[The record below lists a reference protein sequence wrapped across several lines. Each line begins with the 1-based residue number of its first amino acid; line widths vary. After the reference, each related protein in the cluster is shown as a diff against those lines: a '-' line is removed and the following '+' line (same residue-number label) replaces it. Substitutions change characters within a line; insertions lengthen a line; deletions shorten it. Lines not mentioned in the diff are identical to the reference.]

1 MTTERM
7 PTVHQRGRR
16 RAVTREHHVRRHGDA
31 DRAVR
36 PAVFVVQRVTSSPD
50 IVVKAPAAMIAL
62 AAATNAHHARCTRG
76 GGAAVRRLRLM
87 RQACAAGSRATSGS
101 KDNMR
106 KKRAKSSRAPVL
118 LAARAPG
125 PGGCFPVVFPEFRG
139 TSAPPHRGVVY

>member
-1 MTTERM
+1 MFVDTAT
-7 PTVHQRGRR
+7 PIVPCDQPCSSCRG
-16 RAVTREHHVRRHGDA
+16 
-31 DRAVR
+31 
-36 PAVFVVQRVTSSPD
+36 VTSSPD

-125 PGGCFPVVFPEFRG
+125 PGGCFPVVLPEFRG
-139 TSAPPHRGVVY
+139 TSAPPHRGVVYPDSPEGPAGSLAPAPG